1 MSEPIHLKAVDTVP
15 VDPGKVG
22 ISYSGGGP
30 LLVIELGVARAFVQ
44 RGIRP
49 DVVCGASAGA
59 LTASAHALDPDGGR
73 GIDMAADLL
82 GRQVSNG
89 FLKLDPLDF
98 AGRVVRKGTHLDAIG
113 DNSPIGELIAGGI
126 KNTFGLQRVTMG
138 AFGKPLTAGGKPTP
152 QLMIVATDAGQGTSF
167 WFEQDALLTD
177 AVIASSAIPGVFP
190 WVTHQTA
197 DGQQVTLVDG
207 GVVDNQPLSN
217 LVEQGCGTIYACAV
231 GPTGARPVP
240 NNLLQNVIQA
250 INLSMHQ
257 CTKLEEDYVRTK
269 LPDGGK
275 ILHIHPETTTSV
287 TDFNFTPQLVQQVMA
302 EATRLTL
309 QWLDTN
315 PSQ

>member
-1 MSEPIHLKAVDTVP
+1 MSEPIHLKGVEQVP
-15 VDPGKVG
+15 IDAGKVG

-59 LTASAHALDPDGGR
+59 LTAAAHALDSDGGR

-82 GRQVSNG
+82 GKKVRNS
-89 FLKLDPLDF
+89 FLKLDFLDI
-98 AGRVVRKGTHLDAIG
+98 AGRVVGQRTRLDAIA
-113 DNSPIGELIAGGI
+113 DNAPIGELIAGGI
-126 KNTFGLQRVTMG
+126 SDTFGLRPVTMG
-138 AFGKPLTAGGKPTP
+138 TFGKPLAAGGNPTP
-152 QLMIVATDAGQGTSF
+152 RLMIVATDAGLGTSF
-167 WFEQDALLTD
+167 WFEQDALLTE
-177 AVIASSAIPGVFP
+177 ALIASSAIPGVFP
-190 WVTHQTA
+190 WVTHHTA

-240 NNLLQNVIQA
+240 NNLIQNVIQA

-269 LPDGGK
+269 LPAGGK
-275 ILHIHPETTTSV
+275 ILHIHPETKTPV
-287 TDFNFTPQLVQQVMA
+287 NDFEFSPQLVQEAMA
-302 EATRLTL
+302 EATELTL
-309 QWLDTN
+309 QWLDSN